1 MNVIKALNEIKWR
14 EKGKT
19 ISVRIN
25 SLDTHYMYSDLV
37 EIVEQAGERQRH
49 LCQGQSLNVFFPAG
63 ASKAYVHKT
72 HFAAWKH
79 GCKGMYYLRT
89 ESTQRAENVSM
100 KIARD
105 KLEDYGNTEDDSCV
119 ACEG

>member
-1 MNVIKALNEIKWR
+1 M
-14 EKGKT
+14 
-19 ISVRIN
+19 
-25 SLDTHYMYSDLV
+25 
-37 EIVEQAGERQRH
+37 
-49 LCQGQSLNVFFPAG
+49 FFPAG
-63 ASKAYVHKT
+63 ASKSYVHKT
-72 HFAAWKH
+72 HFTAWKR

-89 ESTQRAENVSM
+89 ESTQRAENDST